1 MAFNLRQDFM
11 TKNKTIFVC
20 QECGSSQ
27 SKWSG
32 QCDKC
37 GTWNSLLEEAL
48 PNRGSSDNIHHGKI
62 IELVNLNTDNGK
74 SEKFSTGID
83 EFNRVCG
90 GGLVAGSS
98 ILIAGEPGIGK
109 STLLLQI
116 LCSASSSKLN
126 LRCIYLSGEES
137 VGQIRIRGQRLN
149 LLDSSVQLANSTN
162 INDIRLTLEKLPPP
176 DVVAIDSIQTLQSE
190 KINSAAGSVAQVRG
204 AAQELIQIAKEMGF
218 TLILVGHVTKEGTIA
233 GPKILEH
240 MVDTVLYFD
249 GDQNLQYRILRATKN
264 RFGSVDEIGVFT
276 MTAYGLTEVKNPSS
290 FFISNHN
297 EGISGTSIFVSSES
311 SRPMLLEIQVLI
323 ANTEFG
329 TPRRTV
335 VGWDINRLNML
346 LAVLEARC
354 KVSFSQYDIYLNVV
368 GGLKIKETAADLA
381 VAAALISSH
390 LNKPIVPGTIIF
402 GEIGLSGEIRQVN
415 NNETR
420 LKEAFNLGFS
430 NALIPEL
437 QNNNEQSRD
446 FSQIKSK
453 QNIIY
458 IKSVDKL
465 IHLIK
470 TDFKVSK

>member
-1 MAFNLRQDFM
+1 MS
-11 TKNKTIFVC
+11 KNKTIFVC

-48 PNRGSSDNIHHGKI
+48 PIRGSNDNSITGKI
-62 IELVNLNTDNGK
+62 IKLVSLNANNGK
-74 SEKFSTGID
+74 SEKFSSGID

-98 ILIAGEPGIGK
+98 ILIGGEPGIGK

-116 LCSASSSKLN
+116 LCSASSFKLN
-126 LRCIYLSGEES
+126 LKCVYISGEES
-137 VGQIRIRGQRLN
+137 IDQIHMRGKRLN
-149 LLDSSVQLANSTN
+149 LLNSSVQLANSTN
-162 INDIRLTLEKLPPP
+162 VNDIKLTLEKLPPP

-190 KINSAAGSVAQVRG
+190 KISSAAGSVAQVRG
-204 AAQELIQIAKEMGF
+204 AAQEPIQIAKEMGF

-249 GDQNLQYRILRATKN
+249 GDQNLQYRILRAVKN
-264 RFGSVDEIGVFT
+264 RFGSIDEIGVFT
-276 MTAYGLTEVKNPSS
+276 MTALGLAEVKNPSS
-290 FFISNHN
+290 FFISNYK

-335 VGWDINRLNML
+335 VGWDINRLNMI

-354 KVSFSQYDIYLNVV
+354 KLSFSQYDIYLNVV
-368 GGLKIKETAADLA
+368 GGLKIRETAADLA

-390 LNKPIVPGTIIF
+390 LNKPIVPGTVIF

-415 NNETR
+415 NNESR

-430 NALIPEL
+430 SALIPEL
-437 QNNNEQSRD
+437 QNNNEKSKYYNQT
-446 FSQIKSK
+446 KSK

-465 IHLIK
+465 IHFIK

>member
-1 MAFNLRQDFM
+1 M

-37 GTWNSLLEEAL
+37 GTWNSLLEEIL
-48 PNRGSSDNIHHGKI
+48 PNRGNNDNSNPGKI
-62 IELVNLNTDNGK
+62 IELVSLKTNNGK
-74 SEKFSTGID
+74 SEKFSSGID

-98 ILIAGEPGIGK
+98 LLIGGEPGIGK

-116 LCSASSSKLN
+116 LCNASSSELN
-126 LRCIYLSGEES
+126 LRCVYISGEES
-137 VGQIRIRGQRLN
+137 IDQIHMRGKRLN
-149 LLDSSVQLANSTN
+149 LLNSSVQLANSTN
-162 INDIRLTLEKLPPP
+162 VNDIKLTLEKLSPPN
-176 DVVAIDSIQTLQSE
+176 VVAIDSIQTLQSE

-249 GDQNLQYRILRATKN
+249 GDHNLQYRILRAVKN
-264 RFGSVDEIGVFT
+264 RFGSIDEIGVFT
-276 MTAYGLTEVKNPSS
+276 MTPNGLAEVKSPSS
-290 FFISNHN
+290 FFISNYK

-335 VGWDINRLNML
+335 VGWDINRLNMI

-368 GGLKIKETAADLA
+368 GGLKIRETAADLA
-381 VAAALISSH
+381 VAAALTSSH
-390 LNKPIVPGTIIF
+390 LNKPIVPGTVIF

-415 NNETR
+415 NNESR

-437 QNNNEQSRD
+437 QNSSEKSKYH
-446 FSQIKSK
+446 SQIKSK
-453 QNIIY
+453 QNIVY
-458 IKSVDKL
+458 IESVDKL

-470 TDFKVSK
+470 TDFKVRE

>member
-1 MAFNLRQDFM
+1 MS
-11 TKNKTIFVC
+11 KNKTIFVC

-48 PNRGSSDNIHHGKI
+48 PIRGSNDNSITGKI
-62 IELVNLNTDNGK
+62 IKLVSLNANNGK

-98 ILIAGEPGIGK
+98 ILIGGEPGIGK

-116 LCSASSSKLN
+116 LCSASSFKLN
-126 LRCIYLSGEES
+126 LKCVYISGEES
-137 VGQIRIRGQRLN
+137 IDQIHMRGKRLN
-149 LLDSSVQLANSTN
+149 LLHSSVQLANSTN
-162 INDIRLTLEKLPPP
+162 VNDIKLTLEKLPPP

-190 KINSAAGSVAQVRG
+190 KISSAAGSVAQVRG
-204 AAQELIQIAKEMGF
+204 AAQEPIQIAKEMGF

-249 GDQNLQYRILRATKN
+249 GDQNLQYRILRAVKN
-264 RFGSVDEIGVFT
+264 RFGSIDEIGVFT
-276 MTAYGLTEVKNPSS
+276 MTARGLAEVKNPSS
-290 FFISNHN
+290 FFISNYK

-335 VGWDINRLNML
+335 VGWDINRLNMI

-354 KVSFSQYDIYLNVV
+354 KLSFSQYDIYLNVV
-368 GGLKIKETAADLA
+368 GGLKIRETAADLA

-390 LNKPIVPGTIIF
+390 LNKPIVPGTVIF

-415 NNETR
+415 NNESR

-430 NALIPEL
+430 SALIPEL
-437 QNNNEQSRD
+437 QNNNEKSKYYNQT
-446 FSQIKSK
+446 KSK

-465 IHLIK
+465 IHFIK